1 MQSFFFCLLII
12 FSIMQ
17 SSRTLVILTAAPSSV
32 SKSFWFPGNRTKIC
46 SRCPEGSSIFY
57 CLIYS
62 LDYEKKGMPHVGA
75 LHVPNGSLPRRAPL
89 PSMGF
94 FLAFSHCWLCSFPVK
109 TSSAEVQCC
118 MNIYARCYGCCVAH
132 TAECKPSSQFSA
144 LWWADPGAKS
154 EGFLVLLFE

>member
-1 MQSFFFCLLII
+1 MAFHSLIQKPIIETRTWHNSGFWQLWDSNEKMQSFFFCLLII

-109 TSSAEVQCC
+109 TSSAEV
-118 MNIYARCYGCCVAH
+118 
-132 TAECKPSSQFSA
+132 
-144 LWWADPGAKS
+144 
-154 EGFLVLLFE
+154 